1 MKRWFRSLRL
11 HILLPAL
18 IMVLLLV
25 ILMTVVVSRSYI
37 NMNLQQ
43 ESDKNA
49 AFIEAIVRQ
58 INRTITESIEAVR
71 GIMIDDRITPYVR
84 QRFRTDAELIR
95 GRMACRDYLR
105 TEIKRHSAIHGLL
118 FMRPD
123 GSLFG
128 VLPYANVFKDA
139 RNEVALPDRIIDQ
152 VLSVPLGQTAWLGP
166 LSGPELYG
174 FEDSKLPD
182 SVLLAT
188 WRAVS
193 VEAGEYFA
201 LMLMDVAGLGEM
213 LSIPPNAE
221 STIRIFSAEGSEFFC
236 MGGESGL
243 DAQALVS
250 GANNGR
256 ILKND
261 RGESYCVFSVV
272 QETTGWILVR
282 EVSMEPTL
290 QSIGRIQRTVWLLV
304 GIALIVALGIYLFW
318 LRHFMR
324 SFNALKNDIV
334 RLGQGKLAPAADA
347 PMSIEEF
354 ESMRREL
361 NRAGLSLNR
370 HMETMR
376 RMEREKLELEMNDLH
391 SILAPHMIF
400 NSITAIRWMA
410 TFMGAEAVSDM
421 LVELGEVIRP
431 VLREWRVQWTIRE
444 ELEHV
449 SHYAK
454 LMDLRFANNFRL
466 ECQVDPSLEAELIP
480 QFTLQP
486 LIENAGQHGGHPAGP
501 LVTRVRVT
509 DEGDWI
515 RLAVADNGNTIK
527 PEKIA
532 EIRENLRTG
541 QRNHGVGLV
550 NVYSRLVL
558 CKGEDSTLDIEALP
572 EGGTLVTLR
581 WRRDAEAGDRGN
593 ADDIS
598 TDDHGD
604 RHS

>member
-11 HILLPAL
+11 HILLPAF
-18 IMVLLLV
+18 IMIPLLV

-37 NMNLQQ
+37 NMNLRQ
-43 ESDKNA
+43 ESKKNA
-49 AFIEAIVRQ
+49 ALIDAIVRQ
-58 INRTITESIEAVR
+58 IDRTITESIEAVQ
-71 GIMIDDRITPYVR
+71 GIMIDDRITAYVR
-84 QRFRTDAELIR
+84 HQFPTDADLIHA
-95 GRMACRDYLR
+95 RMACRDYLR
-105 TEIKRHSAIHGLL
+105 TEINRHSAIYGLL

-139 RNEVALPDRIIDQ
+139 RDEVALSDQIIDQ
-152 VLSVPLGQTAWLGP
+152 VLSVPLGQTAWIGP
-166 LSGPELYG
+166 VSGAELYG
-174 FEDSKLPD
+174 FTNSKQPD
-182 SVLLAT
+182 SLLLAT
-188 WRAVS
+188 WKAVS
-193 VEAGEYFA
+193 AVAGEYHV
-201 LMLMDVAGLGEM
+201 LMLMDDVSVMEM
-213 LSIPPNAE
+213 LNIPLNAD
-221 STIRIFSAEGSEFFC
+221 STIHIFSAEGQEYC
-236 MGGESGL
+236 RMGGDSGL
-243 DAQALVS
+243 DQQTLLS
-250 GANNGR
+250 SANDGR
-256 ILKND
+256 IFKND
-261 RGESYCVFSVV
+261 RGESYCIFSIS
-272 QETTGWILVR
+272 QDTAGWVLVR
-282 EVSMEPTL
+282 EVSMEDTL
-290 QSIGRIQRTVWLLV
+290 RSIRRIQRLVWMMV
-304 GIALIVALGIYLFW
+304 GIALIVALVIYLFW

-324 SFNALKNDIV
+324 SFNALKSDII
-334 RLGQGKLAPAADA
+334 RLGQGKLEPAGDA

-354 ESMRREL
+354 ESMRHEL
-361 NRAGLSLNR
+361 NRASLSLNR
-370 HMETMR
+370 HMETVR

-466 ECQVDPSLEAELIP
+466 ECQVDSSLDEELIP

-486 LIENAGQHGGHPAGP
+486 LIENAGQHGGHSEGP
-501 LVTRVRVT
+501 LVTTVRAT

-515 RLAVADNGNTIK
+515 RLTVADNGNTIR

-572 EGGTLVTLR
+572 EGGTMVTLR
-581 WRRDAEAGDRGN
+581 WRRETEAGG
-593 ADDIS
+593 
-598 TDDHGD
+598 
-604 RHS
+604 

>member
-1 MKRWFRSLRL
+1 M
-11 HILLPAL
+11 IP
-18 IMVLLLV
+18 LLV

-43 ESDKNA
+43 ESKKNA
-49 AFIEAIVRQ
+49 ALIDAIVRQ
-58 INRTITESIEAVR
+58 IDRTITESIEAVQ
-71 GIMIDDRITPYVR
+71 GIMIDDRITAYVR
-84 QRFRTDAELIR
+84 HQFPTDADLIHA
-95 GRMACRDYLR
+95 RMACRDYLR
-105 TEIKRHSAIHGLL
+105 TEINRHSAIYGLL

-139 RNEVALPDRIIDQ
+139 RDEVALSDQIIDQ
-152 VLSVPLGQTAWLGP
+152 VLSVPLGQTAWIGP
-166 LSGPELYG
+166 VSGAELYG
-174 FEDSKLPD
+174 FTNSKQPD
-182 SVLLAT
+182 SLLLAT
-188 WRAVS
+188 WKAVS
-193 VEAGEYFA
+193 AVAGEYHV
-201 LMLMDVAGLGEM
+201 LMLMDDVSVMEM
-213 LSIPPNAE
+213 LNIPLNAD
-221 STIRIFSAEGSEFFC
+221 STIHIFSAEGQEYC
-236 MGGESGL
+236 RMGEESGL
-243 DAQALVS
+243 DQQTLLS
-250 GANNGR
+250 SANDGR
-256 ILKND
+256 IFKND
-261 RGESYCVFSVV
+261 RGESYCIFSIS
-272 QETTGWILVR
+272 QDTAGWVLVR
-282 EVSMEPTL
+282 EVSMEDTL
-290 QSIGRIQRTVWLLV
+290 RSIRRIQRLVWMMV
-304 GIALIVALGIYLFW
+304 GIALIVALVIYLFW

-324 SFNALKNDIV
+324 SFNALKSDII
-334 RLGQGKLAPAADA
+334 RLGQGKLEPAGDA

-354 ESMRREL
+354 ESMRHEL
-361 NRAGLSLNR
+361 NRASLSLNR
-370 HMETMR
+370 HMETVR

-466 ECQVDPSLEAELIP
+466 ECQVDSSLDEELIP

-486 LIENAGQHGGHPAGP
+486 LIENAGQHGGHSEGP
-501 LVTRVRVT
+501 LVTTVRAM

-515 RLAVADNGNTIK
+515 RLTVADNGNTIR

-572 EGGTLVTLR
+572 EGGTMVTLR
-581 WRRDAEAGDRGN
+581 WRRETEAGG
-593 ADDIS
+593 
-598 TDDHGD
+598 
-604 RHS
+604 

>member
-11 HILLPAL
+11 HILLPAF
-18 IMVLLLV
+18 IMIPLLV

-43 ESDKNA
+43 ESKKNA
-49 AFIEAIVRQ
+49 ALIDAIVRQ
-58 INRTITESIEAVR
+58 IDRTISESIEAVQ
-71 GIMIDDRITPYVR
+71 GIMIDDRITAYVR
-84 QRFRTDAELIR
+84 HQFPTDADLIHA
-95 GRMACRDYLR
+95 RMACRDYLR
-105 TEIKRHSAIHGLL
+105 TEINRHSAIYGLL

-139 RNEVALPDRIIDQ
+139 RDEVALSDQIIDQ
-152 VLSVPLGQTAWLGP
+152 VLSVPLGQTAWIGP
-166 LSGPELYG
+166 VSGAELYG
-174 FEDSKLPD
+174 FTNSKQPD
-182 SVLLAT
+182 SLLLAT
-188 WRAVS
+188 WKAVS
-193 VEAGEYFA
+193 AVAGEYHV
-201 LMLMDVAGLGEM
+201 LMLMDDVSVMEM
-213 LSIPPNAE
+213 LNIPLNAD
-221 STIRIFSAEGSEFFC
+221 STIHIFSAEGQEYC
-236 MGGESGL
+236 RMGGDSGL
-243 DAQALVS
+243 DQQTLLS
-250 GANNGR
+250 SANDGR
-256 ILKND
+256 IFKND
-261 RGESYCVFSVV
+261 RGESCCIFSIS
-272 QETTGWILVR
+272 QGTTGWTLVR
-282 EVSMEPTL
+282 EVSMEDTL
-290 QSIGRIQRTVWLLV
+290 RSIRRIQRLVWMMV
-304 GIALIVALGIYLFW
+304 GIALIVALVIYLFW

-324 SFNALKNDIV
+324 SFNALKSDII
-334 RLGQGKLAPAADA
+334 RLGQGKLEPAGDA

-354 ESMRREL
+354 ESMRHEL
-361 NRAGLSLNR
+361 NRASLSLNR
-370 HMETMR
+370 HMETVR

-466 ECQVDPSLEAELIP
+466 ECQVDSSLDEELIP

-486 LIENAGQHGGHPAGP
+486 LIENAGQHGGHSEGP
-501 LVTRVRVT
+501 LVTTVRAT

-515 RLAVADNGNTIK
+515 RLTVADNGNTIR

-572 EGGTLVTLR
+572 EGGTMVTLR
-581 WRRDAEAGDRGN
+581 WRRETEAGG
-593 ADDIS
+593 
-598 TDDHGD
+598 
-604 RHS
+604 

>member
-11 HILLPAL
+11 HILLPAF
-18 IMVLLLV
+18 IMIPLLV

-37 NMNLQQ
+37 NMNLRQ
-43 ESDKNA
+43 ESKKNA
-49 AFIEAIVRQ
+49 ALIDAIVRQ
-58 INRTITESIEAVR
+58 IDRTITESIEAVQ
-71 GIMIDDRITPYVR
+71 GIMIDDRITAYVR
-84 QRFRTDAELIR
+84 HQFPTDADLIHA
-95 GRMACRDYLR
+95 RMACRDYLR
-105 TEIKRHSAIHGLL
+105 TEINRHSAIYGLL

-139 RNEVALPDRIIDQ
+139 RDEVALSDQIIDQ
-152 VLSVPLGQTAWLGP
+152 VLSVPLGQTAWIGP
-166 LSGPELYG
+166 VSGAELYG
-174 FEDSKLPD
+174 FTNSKQPD
-182 SVLLAT
+182 SLLLAT
-188 WRAVS
+188 WKAVS
-193 VEAGEYFA
+193 AVAGEYHV
-201 LMLMDVAGLGEM
+201 LMLMDDVSVMEM
-213 LSIPPNAE
+213 LNIPLNAD
-221 STIRIFSAEGSEFFC
+221 STIHIFSAEGQEYC
-236 MGGESGL
+236 RMGGDSGL
-243 DAQALVS
+243 DQQTLLS
-250 GANNGR
+250 SANDGR
-256 ILKND
+256 IFKND
-261 RGESYCVFSVV
+261 RGESYCIFSIS
-272 QETTGWILVR
+272 QDTAGWVLVR
-282 EVSMEPTL
+282 EVSMEDTL
-290 QSIGRIQRTVWLLV
+290 RSIRRIQRLVWMMV
-304 GIALIVALGIYLFW
+304 GIALIVALVIYLFW
-318 LRHFMR
+318 LKHFMR
-324 SFNALKNDIV
+324 SFNALKSDII
-334 RLGQGKLAPAADA
+334 RLGQGKLEPAGDA

-354 ESMRREL
+354 ESMRHEL
-361 NRAGLSLNR
+361 NRASLSLNR
-370 HMETMR
+370 HMETVR

-454 LMDLRFANNFRL
+454 LMDLRYANNFRL
-466 ECQVDPSLEAELIP
+466 ECQVDSSLDEELIP

-486 LIENAGQHGGHPAGP
+486 LIENAGQHGGHSEGP
-501 LVTRVRVT
+501 LVTTVRAT

-515 RLAVADNGNTIK
+515 RLTVADNGNTIR

-572 EGGTLVTLR
+572 EGGTMVTLR
-581 WRRDAEAGDRGN
+581 WRRETEAGG
-593 ADDIS
+593 
-598 TDDHGD
+598 
-604 RHS
+604 

>member
-1 MKRWFRSLRL
+1 MKRWFRSVRL
-11 HILLPAL
+11 HILLPAF
-18 IMVLLLV
+18 IMIPLLV

-37 NMNLQQ
+37 NMNLRQ
-43 ESDKNA
+43 ESKKNA
-49 AFIEAIVRQ
+49 ALIDAIVRQ
-58 INRTITESIEAVR
+58 IDRTITESIEAVQ
-71 GIMIDDRITPYVR
+71 GIMIDDRITAYVR
-84 QRFRTDAELIR
+84 HQFPTDADLIHA
-95 GRMACRDYLR
+95 RMACRDYLR
-105 TEIKRHSAIHGLL
+105 TEINRHSAIYGLL

-139 RNEVALPDRIIDQ
+139 RDEVALSDQIIDQ
-152 VLSVPLGQTAWLGP
+152 VLSVPLGQTAWIGP
-166 LSGPELYG
+166 VSGAELYG
-174 FEDSKLPD
+174 FTNSKQPD
-182 SVLLAT
+182 SLLLAT
-188 WRAVS
+188 WKAVS
-193 VEAGEYFA
+193 AVAGEYHV
-201 LMLMDVAGLGEM
+201 LMLMDDVSVMEM
-213 LSIPPNAE
+213 LNIPLNAD
-221 STIRIFSAEGSEFFC
+221 STIHIFSAEGQEYC
-236 MGGESGL
+236 RMGEESGL
-243 DAQALVS
+243 DQQTLLS
-250 GANNGR
+250 SANDGR
-256 ILKND
+256 IFKND
-261 RGESYCVFSVV
+261 RGESYCIFSIS
-272 QETTGWILVR
+272 QDTAGWVLVR
-282 EVSMEPTL
+282 EVSMEDTL
-290 QSIGRIQRTVWLLV
+290 RSIRRIQRLVWMMV
-304 GIALIVALGIYLFW
+304 GIALIVALVIYLFW

-324 SFNALKNDIV
+324 SFNALKSDII
-334 RLGQGKLAPAADA
+334 RLGQGKLEPAGDA

-354 ESMRREL
+354 ESMRHEL
-361 NRAGLSLNR
+361 NRASLSLNR
-370 HMETMR
+370 HMETVR

-466 ECQVDPSLEAELIP
+466 ECQVDSSLDEELIP

-486 LIENAGQHGGHPAGP
+486 LIENAGQHGGHSEGP
-501 LVTRVRVT
+501 LVTTVRAM

-515 RLAVADNGNTIK
+515 RLTVADNGNTIR

-572 EGGTLVTLR
+572 EGGTMVTLR
-581 WRRDAEAGDRGN
+581 WRRETEAGG
-593 ADDIS
+593 
-598 TDDHGD
+598 
-604 RHS
+604 

>member
-1 MKRWFRSLRL
+1 MKRWFRSVRL
-11 HILLPAL
+11 HILLPAF
-18 IMVLLLV
+18 IMIPLLV

-37 NMNLQQ
+37 NMNLRQ
-43 ESDKNA
+43 ESKKNA
-49 AFIEAIVRQ
+49 ALIDAIVRQ
-58 INRTITESIEAVR
+58 IDRTITESIEAVQ
-71 GIMIDDRITPYVR
+71 GIMIDDRITAYVR
-84 QRFRTDAELIR
+84 HQFPTDADLIHA
-95 GRMACRDYLR
+95 RMACRDYLR
-105 TEIKRHSAIHGLL
+105 TEINRHSAIYGLL

-139 RNEVALPDRIIDQ
+139 RDEVALSDQIIDQ
-152 VLSVPLGQTAWLGP
+152 VLSVPLGQTAWIGP
-166 LSGPELYG
+166 VSGAELYG
-174 FEDSKLPD
+174 FTNSKQPD
-182 SVLLAT
+182 SLLLAT
-188 WRAVS
+188 WKAVS
-193 VEAGEYFA
+193 AVAGEYHV
-201 LMLMDVAGLGEM
+201 LMLMDDVSVMEM
-213 LSIPPNAE
+213 LNIPLNAD
-221 STIRIFSAEGSEFFC
+221 STIHIFSAEGQEYC
-236 MGGESGL
+236 RMGEESGL
-243 DAQALVS
+243 DQQTLLS
-250 GANNGR
+250 SANDGR
-256 ILKND
+256 IFKNG
-261 RGESYCVFSVV
+261 RGESYCIFSIS
-272 QETTGWILVR
+272 QDTAGWVLVR
-282 EVSMEPTL
+282 EVSMEDTL
-290 QSIGRIQRTVWLLV
+290 RSIRRIQRLVWMMV
-304 GIALIVALGIYLFW
+304 GIALIVALVIYLFW
-318 LRHFMR
+318 LRHFMS
-324 SFNALKNDIV
+324 SFNALKSDII
-334 RLGQGKLAPAADA
+334 RLGQGKLEPAGDA

-354 ESMRREL
+354 ESMRHEL
-361 NRAGLSLNR
+361 NRASLSLNR
-370 HMETMR
+370 HMETVR

-466 ECQVDPSLEAELIP
+466 ECQVDSSLDEELIP

-486 LIENAGQHGGHPAGP
+486 LIENAGQHGGHSEGP
-501 LVTRVRVT
+501 LVTTVRAM

-515 RLAVADNGNTIK
+515 RLTVADNGNTIR

-572 EGGTLVTLR
+572 EGGTMVTLR
-581 WRRDAEAGDRGN
+581 WRRETEAGG
-593 ADDIS
+593 
-598 TDDHGD
+598 
-604 RHS
+604 

>member
-11 HILLPAL
+11 HILLPAF
-18 IMVLLLV
+18 IMIPLLV

-37 NMNLQQ
+37 NMNLRQ
-43 ESDKNA
+43 ESKKNA
-49 AFIEAIVRQ
+49 ALIDAIVRQ
-58 INRTITESIEAVR
+58 IDRTINESIEAVQ
-71 GIMIDDRITPYVR
+71 GIMIDDRITAYVGH
-84 QRFRTDAELIR
+84 QFPTDADLIHA
-95 GRMACRDYLR
+95 RMACRDYLR
-105 TEIKRHSAIHGLL
+105 TEINRHSAIYGLL

-139 RNEVALPDRIIDQ
+139 RDEVALSDQIIDQ
-152 VLSVPLGQTAWLGP
+152 VLSVPLGQTAWIGP
-166 LSGPELYG
+166 VSGAELYG
-174 FEDSKLPD
+174 FTNSKLPD
-182 SVLLAT
+182 SLLLAT
-188 WRAVS
+188 WKAVS
-193 VEAGEYFA
+193 AVAGEYHV
-201 LMLMDVAGLGEM
+201 LMLMDDVSVMEM
-213 LSIPPNAE
+213 LNIPLNAD
-221 STIRIFSAEGSEFFC
+221 STIHIFSAEGQEYC
-236 MGGESGL
+236 RMGGDSGL
-243 DAQALVS
+243 DQQTLLS
-250 GANNGR
+250 SANDGR
-256 ILKND
+256 IFKND
-261 RGESYCVFSVV
+261 RGESYCIFSIS
-272 QETTGWILVR
+272 QDTAGWVLVR
-282 EVSMEPTL
+282 EVSMEDTL
-290 QSIGRIQRTVWLLV
+290 RSIRRIQRLVWMMV
-304 GIALIVALGIYLFW
+304 GIALIVALVIYLFW

-324 SFNALKNDIV
+324 SFNALKSDII
-334 RLGQGKLAPAADA
+334 RLGQGKLEPAGDA
-347 PMSIEEF
+347 PMFIEEF
-354 ESMRREL
+354 ESMRHEL
-361 NRAGLSLNR
+361 NRASLSLNR
-370 HMETMR
+370 HMETVR

-466 ECQVDPSLEAELIP
+466 ECQVDSSLDEELIP

-486 LIENAGQHGGHPAGP
+486 LIENAGQHGGHSEGP
-501 LVTRVRVT
+501 LVTTVRAT

-515 RLAVADNGNTIK
+515 RLTVADNGNTIR

-572 EGGTLVTLR
+572 EGGTMVTLR
-581 WRRDAEAGDRGN
+581 WRRETEAGG
-593 ADDIS
+593 
-598 TDDHGD
+598 
-604 RHS
+604 

>member
-11 HILLPAL
+11 HILLPAF
-18 IMVLLLV
+18 IMIPLLV

-43 ESDKNA
+43 ESKKNA
-49 AFIEAIVRQ
+49 ALIDAIVRQ
-58 INRTITESIEAVR
+58 IDRTITESIEAVQ
-71 GIMIDDRITPYVR
+71 GIMIDDRITAYVR
-84 QRFRTDAELIR
+84 HQFPTDADLIHA
-95 GRMACRDYLR
+95 RMACRDYLR
-105 TEIKRHSAIHGLL
+105 TEINRHSAIYGLL

-139 RNEVALPDRIIDQ
+139 RDEVALSDQIIDQ
-152 VLSVPLGQTAWLGP
+152 VLDVPLGQTAWIGP
-166 LSGPELYG
+166 VSGAELYG
-174 FEDSKLPD
+174 FTNSKLPD
-182 SVLLAT
+182 SLLLAA
-188 WRAVS
+188 WKAVS
-193 VEAGEYFA
+193 AVAGEYHV
-201 LMLMDVAGLGEM
+201 LMFMDDVSVMEM
-213 LSIPPNAE
+213 LNIPLNAD
-221 STIRIFSAEGSEFFC
+221 STIHIFSAEGQEYC
-236 MGGESGL
+236 RMGGDSGL
-243 DAQALVS
+243 DQQTLLS
-250 GANNGR
+250 GANDGR
-256 ILKND
+256 IFKND
-261 RGESYCVFSVV
+261 RGESYCIFSIS
-272 QETTGWILVR
+272 QDATGWVLVR
-282 EVSMEPTL
+282 EVSMEDTL
-290 QSIGRIQRTVWLLV
+290 RSIRRIQRMVWMMV
-304 GIALIVALGIYLFW
+304 GIALIVALVIYLFW

-324 SFNALKNDIV
+324 SFNALKSDII
-334 RLGQGKLAPAADA
+334 RLGQGKLEPAGDA
-347 PMSIEEF
+347 PMPIEEF
-354 ESMRREL
+354 ESMRHEL
-361 NRAGLSLNR
+361 NRASLSLNR
-370 HMETMR
+370 HMETVR

-466 ECQVDPSLEAELIP
+466 ECQVDSSLDEELIP

-486 LIENAGQHGGHPAGP
+486 LIENAGQHGGHSEGP
-501 LVTRVRVT
+501 LVTTVRAT

-515 RLAVADNGNTIK
+515 RLTVADNGKTIR

-572 EGGTLVTLR
+572 EGGTMVTLR
-581 WRRDAEAGDRGN
+581 WRRETEAGG
-593 ADDIS
+593 
-598 TDDHGD
+598 
-604 RHS
+604 